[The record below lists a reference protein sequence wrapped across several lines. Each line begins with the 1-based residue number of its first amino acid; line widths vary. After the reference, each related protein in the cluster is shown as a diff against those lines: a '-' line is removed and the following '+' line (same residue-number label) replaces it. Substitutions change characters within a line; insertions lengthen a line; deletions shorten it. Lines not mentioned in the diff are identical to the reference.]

1 MHSRD
6 SRYFGPLPLALIRG
20 KVIAHVLPLSKM
32 GGINN
37 GLQEPWD
44 PDSEDFSEE

>member
-6 SRYFGPLPLALIRG
+6 SRYFGPLPLGLIRG

-32 GGINN
+32 GWINN

-44 PDSEDFSEE
+44 PDSEYFSEE